1 MRHHHPAARTF
12 VIVVDQRS
20 RWAAPPS
27 ATPSTVDH
35 GVAGRAIPSPSTT
48 MSIRSWKNAPVRN
61 MASIPS
67 HQGIEA
73 MLSTAQPVI
82 MDHHA
87 GFRSK

>member
-1 MRHHHPAARTF
+1 VISERGQGTAGVGMGPRRALGTLAAYLDGPGALPAIGFSST
-12 VIVVDQRS
+12 S
-20 RWAAPPS
+20 APP
-27 ATPSTVDH
+27 
-35 GVAGRAIPSPSTT
+35 
-48 MSIRSWKNAPVRN
+48 

>member
-1 MRHHHPAARTF
+1 
-12 VIVVDQRS
+12 
-20 RWAAPPS
+20 
-27 ATPSTVDH
+27 
-35 GVAGRAIPSPSTT
+35 
-48 MSIRSWKNAPVRN
+48 

>member
-1 MRHHHPAARTF
+1 
-12 VIVVDQRS
+12 
-20 RWAAPPS
+20 
-27 ATPSTVDH
+27 
-35 GVAGRAIPSPSTT
+35 
-48 MSIRSWKNAPVRN
+48 

-87 GFRSK
+87 GFRPK